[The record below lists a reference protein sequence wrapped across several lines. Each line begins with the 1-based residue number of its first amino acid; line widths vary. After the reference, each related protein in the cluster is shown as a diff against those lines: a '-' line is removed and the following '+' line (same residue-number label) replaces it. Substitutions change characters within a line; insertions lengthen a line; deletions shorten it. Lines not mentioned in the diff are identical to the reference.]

1 MRAANVLANV
11 LICALVVIFAL
22 NNSINIII
30 IITFIIDIQVDTSSS
45 PQTHYTNKGLKMS
58 QCEIYG
64 TLITITV

>member
-1 MRAANVLANV
+1 LAVIQNKKAKLIWLWMRAANVLANV

-45 PQTHYTNKGLKMS
+45 PQTHYTNKGLK
-58 QCEIYG
+58 
-64 TLITITV
+64 